1 MSPVVSV
8 AVCVCGDSSVRV
20 YGASA
25 LFAYTDCACIYTTKT
40 LEEETTK
47 ATPRRASER
56 ASASALHES
65 SARAVR
71 TLVSRRVLSNHELR
85 GLRPSRGSARAKHL
99 NLLL

>member
-1 MSPVVSV
+1 MHIHNQDSGG
-8 AVCVCGDSSVRV
+8 GDHE
-20 YGASA
+20 GDA
-25 LFAYTDCACIYTTKT
+25 
-40 LEEETTK
+40 EEG
-47 ATPRRASER
+47 ER